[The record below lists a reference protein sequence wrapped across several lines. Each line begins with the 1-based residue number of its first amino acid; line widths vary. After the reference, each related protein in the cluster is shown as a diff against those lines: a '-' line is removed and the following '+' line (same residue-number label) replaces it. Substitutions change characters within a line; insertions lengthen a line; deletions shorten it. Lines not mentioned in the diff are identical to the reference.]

1 MVVWNVNKIAESNDY
16 KDSVDL
22 VDAKSKKDFD
32 DFKNYYE
39 SSTEEK
45 KNALN
50 EKFKTYM
57 NEELKNDPKLKD
69 KINGSET
76 EESAEISEQDIAD
89 LNTVRNLTDV
99 FNSYPNISSPEHRA
113 IKKMVDEYIK
123 DLNRTA
129 QEVLSN
135 TEDKEWKKIDNHK

>member
-113 IKKMVDEYIK
+113 IKKMVDE
-123 DLNRTA
+123 
-129 QEVLSN
+129 
-135 TEDKEWKKIDNHK
+135 

>member
-1 MVVWNVNKIAESNDY
+1 MGFYTVN
-16 KDSVDL
+16 
-22 VDAKSKKDFD
+22 
-32 DFKNYYE
+32 FKNYYE

-76 EESAEISEQDIAD
+76 E
-89 LNTVRNLTDV
+89 
-99 FNSYPNISSPEHRA
+99 
-113 IKKMVDEYIK
+113 
-123 DLNRTA
+123 
-129 QEVLSN
+129 
-135 TEDKEWKKIDNHK
+135 

>member
-1 MVVWNVNKIAESNDY
+1 MVWNVNKIAESNDY

-39 SSTEEK
+39 KSTEEERS
-45 KNALN
+45 ALN

-57 NEELKNDPKLKD
+57 NEELEKDSKLKD
-69 KINGSET
+69 TLNGSET
-76 EESAEISEQDIAD
+76 EESPEISEQDIAD

-99 FNSYPNISSPEHRA
+99 FNSYPNISSPEYRA
-113 IKKMVDEYIK
+113 IKKMIDEYIK
-123 DLNRTA
+123 DLNRTT

-135 TEDKEWKKIDNHK
+135 TEDKEWKKSDNHN